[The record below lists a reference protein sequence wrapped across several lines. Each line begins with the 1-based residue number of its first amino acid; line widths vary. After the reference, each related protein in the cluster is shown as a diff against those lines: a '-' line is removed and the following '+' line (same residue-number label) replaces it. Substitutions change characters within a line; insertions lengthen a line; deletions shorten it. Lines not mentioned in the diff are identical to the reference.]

1 MGKKHFINMGCDTAC
16 EETVD
21 AANGEGASKR
31 ERIAEGSAFLRCP
44 AQQYAWGKIGDTSVV
59 GQLKQSDPKFEL
71 AADKPY
77 AEYWMGTHCNGPA
90 EVEGAEV
97 PLTQLLKENPDMM
110 SSYPA
115 AYESYKATGE
125 LPYLFKILSV
135 EKALSI
141 QAHPD
146 KALAERIHAS
156 HPTIYKDPNH
166 KPEMALAITEMEALC
181 QFRDPA
187 EISEFLASEPE
198 FASMCGEAEVA
209 AFEADKSSSTLKGLF
224 ECFMNKDEATVKAN
238 LDTLLER
245 YKSVDDKTDTQALV
259 VRLNEQF
266 PGDIGCFCPFL
277 LNYVK
282 LQPGE
287 AVFLAA
293 NEPHAYLSGDLAECM
308 ACSDNVIRSGLTP
321 KFKDVA
327 LLVECLTYNTGRAP
341 IEHGTPLDN
350 HTRRFT
356 PPIPEFEMFIT
367 GLKGG
372 ESYKT
377 AANATPMLTVVI
389 AASDATMQ
397 TVGQPEPV
405 PLVAGQVLF
414 TPPGVSIDLVCAA
427 AGSVQLYS
435 ARCNETTGASL

>member
-125 LPYLFKILSV
+125 LPYWFKILSV

-166 KPEMALAITEMEALC
+166 KTEMALAITEMEALC

-187 EISEFLASEPE
+187 EISEFLKSEPE

-224 ECFMNKDEATVKAN
+224 ECFMNKDEATVKTN

-293 NEPHAYLSGDLAECM
+293 NEPHIQYWSCAYRARHSTRQSHAPLHASYPRVRDVHNGAQGRRELQDSCERDPYAHRSD
-308 ACSDNVIRSGLTP
+308 CS
-321 KFKDVA
+321 
-327 LLVECLTYNTGRAP
+327 
-341 IEHGTPLDN
+341 
-350 HTRRFT
+350 
-356 PPIPEFEMFIT
+356 
-367 GLKGG
+367 
-372 ESYKT
+372 
-377 AANATPMLTVVI
+377 
-389 AASDATMQ
+389 Q
-397 TVGQPEPV
+397 
-405 PLVAGQVLF
+405 
-414 TPPGVSIDLVCAA
+414 
-427 AGSVQLYS
+427 
-435 ARCNETTGASL
+435 